1 MRCIFLSNRLPYFL
15 IPVALGFS
23 MLTCDRGK
31 GLTGEDGVQHWTLE
45 MVPHPDTVGVGINDT
60 IFVVVREGEE
70 PRSGISVTFERTLG
84 DSIPGIVTVV
94 GDPDVPWGTN
104 PMATFISRDTSGIA
118 MIYGTAYGERD
129 EVSAR
134 DTITIWVVENP

>member
-1 MRCIFLSNRLPYFL
+1 MRCIYLQNGLLCFL
-15 IPVALGFS
+15 ILATLGFS
-23 MLTCDRGK
+23 MITCDRGK
-31 GLTGEDGVQHWTLE
+31 GLTGEDGAQHWTLE
-45 MVPHPDTVGVGINDT
+45 MVPHPDTVGVGINAT

-70 PRSGISVTFERTLG
+70 LRSGISVTFERTLG

-118 MIYGTAYGERD
+118 TIYGTAYGEGE
-129 EVSAR
+129 EVLAR
-134 DTITIWVVENP
+134 DTITVWVVENP